1 MRPLAMLYM
10 RVFYR
15 DLYVLID
22 RGAMTGAELKPD
34 TIILGERNYETTL
47 DIVIAAAES
56 ELLIFDQDF
65 KHGDYASSKRFEL
78 LFEFLSK
85 DNLSKL
91 TIILQNTEHFIQH
104 CPRLF
109 GLLKNYG
116 HKMVVYETNDAAKVA
131 KDCFVIADKQHY
143 VRRFHIDQARF
154 KYALSDVEECANLNM
169 RFDELLDEIT
179 EAVSATKLG
188 L

>member
-1 MRPLAMLYM
+1 MSE
-10 RVFYR
+10 
-15 DLYVLID
+15 
-22 RGAMTGAELKPD
+22 TELDPN
-34 TIILGERNYETTL
+34 TIILGERNYEAAL
-47 DIVIAAAES
+47 DIVIAHAES

-65 KHGDYASSKRFEL
+65 ERGDYASLKRFEL
-78 LFEFLSK
+78 LFAFLSK

-109 GLLKNYG
+109 ELLRNYG

-154 KYALSDVEECANLNM
+154 KYALNDVEECANLSM
-169 RFDELLDEIT
+169 RFEELLDETAEI
-179 EAVSATKLG
+179 VSTTKLG

>member
-1 MRPLAMLYM
+1 MDNP
-10 RVFYR
+10 
-15 DLYVLID
+15 
-22 RGAMTGAELKPD
+22 ELSPN
-34 TIILGERNYETTL
+34 TIMLGERNYEAAL
-47 DIVIAAAES
+47 DTVIALAEN

-65 KHGDYASSKRFEL
+65 ERGNYASQQGFEL
-78 LFEFLSK
+78 LFEFLNK

-154 KYALSDVEECANLNM
+154 KYVLNDAEECANLGM
-169 RFDELLDEIT
+169 RFDELLDETT